1 MFVVRSR
8 FSICGRKQLCHARG
22 MTRRQFLRNS
32 SLGIAAFQILPITNI
47 SGAEKISPH
56 EKVNVAGIGV
66 GSQGG
71 GDVDAV
77 AGEGHNIVALC
88 DVDDSYAAKTF
99 GRYPK
104 AKQFKDYR
112 VMFDQMGKEIEGV
125 VIGTPDHTHAIIA

>member
-1 MFVVRSR
+1 
-8 FSICGRKQLCHARG
+8 
-22 MTRRQFLRNS
+22 MTRRQFLRHT
-32 SLGIAAFQILPITNI
+32 SLGIAAFQILPLIT
-47 SGAEKISPH
+47 SRSAEKISAN

-77 AGEGHNIVALC
+77 AGEGHNLVALC
-88 DVDDSYAAKTF
+88 DVDDKYAEKTF

-112 VMFDQMGKEIEGV
+112 VMLDQMGKEIDAV
-125 VIGTPDHTHAIIA
+125 VIGTPDHTHAIIAMEAMRRGKHVYCEKPLAHNI